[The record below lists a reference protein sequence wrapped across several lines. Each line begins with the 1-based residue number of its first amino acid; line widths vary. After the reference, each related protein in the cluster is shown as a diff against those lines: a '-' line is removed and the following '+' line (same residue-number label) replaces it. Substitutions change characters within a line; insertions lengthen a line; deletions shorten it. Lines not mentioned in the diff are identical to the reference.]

1 VLEACFAEFGSG
13 KAALCGIA
21 GCWYI
26 VLIDASKVPDKQQTS
41 RAPAAESGTKWF
53 FGHVPKKN
61 DIVRSIANGKTASSD
76 KEGQSWQATGQQ
88 QSPARQTLE
97 SQDLSVLPRSGPPES
112 WEDTTAQ

>member
-1 VLEACFAEFGSG
+1 M
-13 KAALCGIA
+13 
-21 GCWYI
+21 
-26 VLIDASKVPDKQQTS
+26 
-41 RAPAAESGTKWF
+41 
-53 FGHVPKKN
+53 
-61 DIVRSIANGKTASSD
+61 RSIANGKTASSD